1 MENVNDP
8 IYTFLLRESPS
19 LFVLGAGDPKL
30 QPSSPGFP
38 GNSKYNPSRILLQSN
53 KIHEVATLWLSEAS
67 KFGITNCSYDS
78 ISILEFFSW
87 LLSFTGGMMLMIPDD
102 MFTKSVFDKH
112 FNSYQHNLTSSD
124 FFESKACINTKA
136 RCFNPDSAILFDEI
150 LYNGD
155 YAPFDLEN
163 LVKFGYLNRDG
174 VASDRGLFVSYLL
187 LLFVYN
193 SRSDLDLKFSEEASK
208 ILNTMDEQDKIEA
221 IIMLG
226 LNERYKDG
234 KRSGV
239 LLG

>member
-1 MENVNDP
+1 
-8 IYTFLLRESPS
+8 
-19 LFVLGAGDPKL
+19 
-30 QPSSPGFP
+30 
-38 GNSKYNPSRILLQSN
+38 
-53 KIHEVATLWLSEAS
+53 
-67 KFGITNCSYDS
+67 
-78 ISILEFFSW
+78 
-87 LLSFTGGMMLMIPDD
+87 
-102 MFTKSVFDKH
+102 
-112 FNSYQHNLTSSD
+112 
-124 FFESKACINTKA
+124 
-136 RCFNPDSAILFDEI
+136 
-150 LYNGD
+150 LYNGE